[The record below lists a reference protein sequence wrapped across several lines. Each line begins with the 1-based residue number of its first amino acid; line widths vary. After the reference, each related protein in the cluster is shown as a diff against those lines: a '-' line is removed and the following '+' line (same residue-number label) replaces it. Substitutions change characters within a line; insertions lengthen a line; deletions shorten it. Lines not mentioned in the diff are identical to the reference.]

1 MIGVIVPA
9 HNEESLIGECLE
21 AINAAARDRALKG
34 EPVIVVV
41 CADACD
47 DATTVIA
54 RQHEAL
60 VIETR
65 VRNVGLARAFAA
77 QVALAHEARWIG
89 STDADSRVPPNWLS
103 AQLTHRADAV
113 CGTVRV
119 SDWGSLGTR
128 VVKRFCS
135 GYRNVEGHRHVH
147 GANIGV
153 SRNAYL
159 AVGGFE
165 AAVAHEDVSL
175 IKRLDDAG
183 RRIAWSSSPCVVT
196 SARLDARAPQG
207 FGAALLRT
215 VAEVAR
221 CGT

>member
-21 AINAAARDRALKG
+21 AVNAAACDRALNG
-34 EPVIVVV
+34 EPVVVVV

-47 DATTVIA
+47 DATEVIA
-54 RQHEAL
+54 RQHGAI
-60 VIETR
+60 VISTR
-65 VRNVGLARAFAA
+65 SCNVGLARAHAA
-77 QVALAHEARWIG
+77 KLALTHKARWIG

-103 AQLTHRADAV
+103 AQLAHRADAV

-119 SDWGSLGTR
+119 NDWGLLGSQ
-128 VVKRFCS
+128 VIERFCR
-135 GYRNVEGHRHVH
+135 GYRNANGHRHIH

-153 SRNAYL
+153 SRDAYL
-159 AVGGFE
+159 AVGGFQ
-165 AAVAHEDVSL
+165 AAVAHEDVRL
-175 IKRLDDAG
+175 IERLSDAG

-207 FGAALLRT
+207 FGALLSQT
-215 VAEVAR
+215 VAEMSGCVN
-221 CGT
+221 